1 MGKQVIFCN
10 CQGKIIEPSRLAD
23 IENELLTSR
32 IKFSKLTDLC
42 GICATRKDDANR
54 IFSIQEETLVIAC
67 YPRAI
72 KLLLNHSGVILKA
85 NQISVINCREL
96 SIDEIKSR
104 IQSFLS
110 GENNVISS
118 PEIECDKEWP
128 AWYPVIDY
136 SRCTSCGQC
145 ADFCLFG
152 VYEKSDGVV
161 KVLNPKECKN
171 NCPACARICPQTAIV
186 FPRYEMGGA
195 IAGSDSIDE
204 MAEQQRHLQDVDSI
218 LGSDIYKALEL
229 RKTKRKSIIS
239 TEAMSKALEEREKA
253 MQEKQEL

>member
-10 CQGKIIEPSRLAD
+10 CLGKIIDPSRLVE
-23 IENELLTSR
+23 IEKLLLTSG
-32 IKFSKLTDLC
+32 IIFSRLTDLC
-42 GICATRKDDANR
+42 GICATRKDEANR

-72 KLLLNHSGVILKA
+72 KLLLNHSGVNLKT
-85 NQISVINCREL
+85 NQLSVINFRGL
-96 SIDEIKSR
+96 SNDEIKN
-104 IQSFLS
+104 QVHSFLS
-110 GENNVISS
+110 GESIITSS
-118 PEIECDKEWP
+118 SEIECDKEWP

-152 VYEKSDGVV
+152 VYDKSDGVV

-186 FPRYEMGGA
+186 FPRYELGGA

-204 MAEQQRHLQDVDSI
+204 MAEQQRQLQDVDSI

-229 RKTKRKSIIS
+229 RKTKRQSIIS
-239 TEAMSKALEEREKA
+239 NEAMNKALEEREKA